1 MTECWALDRL
11 DPFALL
17 AWQQFEF
24 LQLIIQWLTPIS
36 PLTALL
42 TLFPSTSTVPLP
54 QRSVQVIQHS
64 IRQLLCHCVCFQEL
78 S

>member
-24 LQLIIQWLTPIS
+24 LQLITLYTVVDSNLTNCA
-36 PLTALL
+36 T
-42 TLFPSTSTVPLP
+42 
-54 QRSVQVIQHS
+54 HS
-64 IRQLLCHCVCFQEL
+64 I